1 MVFKYKKF
9 AALRPEVTEYFFEFF
24 PSFGNRL
31 GHTLGSTMKELLNGN
46 PELLVTVIGIGGCG
60 CNTVNM
66 LHENNLSGQVNLVAV
81 NTDLAALNSIN
92 VEKKILIGE
101 KLTKGYG
108 AGSDPAIGFQA
119 AQESEDMLR
128 SAIVDSDIV
137 IITAG
142 FGGGTG
148 TGASPLVAQIAR
160 DLNINCLA
168 IVTLPFASEGQV
180 RLDYAQQGIEDIK
193 TPIHAY
199 ITLSNDLLLNG
210 LGESVGLFSAF
221 NQSNEV
227 LKNLLVSL
235 VQMLNETGYVN
246 VDKND
251 FSTILSYEGESILG
265 VGKANSEEEAF
276 DALDQALNNPLVSI
290 ANIDT
295 AKGIIFQLFCKSEP
309 KLSTYNN
316 LVDHIRNKVSNRSV
330 LIVPGVTLDPNL
342 ASEIEI
348 LIIGSGITS
357 CKQES
362 SFIDH
367 TPAEEITSPVDTPVE
382 LEISPLT
389 DVGVSLTISNE
400 PEYID
405 DELSFI
411 NQGESMTDIPAITR
425 KLMGINRG

>member
-1 MVFKYKKF
+1 
-9 AALRPEVTEYFFEFF
+9 
-24 PSFGNRL
+24 
-31 GHTLGSTMKELLNGN
+31 MKELLHGN
-46 PELLVTVIGIGGCG
+46 PELLITVIGIGGCG

-66 LHENNLSGQVNLVAV
+66 LHENNLSGQVNLIAV

-101 KLTKGYG
+101 NLTNGYG
-108 AGSDPAIGFQA
+108 AGADPDIGFQA
-119 AQESEDMLR
+119 AQESEELLR
-128 SAIVDSDIV
+128 NAIVDSDIV

-148 TGASPLVAQIAR
+148 TGASPLVAKICR
-160 DLNINCLA
+160 ELKINCLA
-168 IVTLPFASEGQV
+168 IVTLPFESEGQK
-180 RLDYAQQGIEDIK
+180 RLDYALQGIDDIK
-193 TPIHAY
+193 EPIHAF
-199 ITLSNDLLLNG
+199 ITLSNDLLLKG

-227 LKNLLVSL
+227 LKNLLIAL

-309 KLSTYNN
+309 KLSTYNG
-316 LVDHIRNKVSNRSV
+316 LIDHIRTKITNQSV

-342 ASEIEI
+342 SSEIEI
-348 LIIGSGITS
+348 LIIGSGISSDTTVKPTIKIAEQTPLMSTTEADTTVPDIKKTS
-357 CKQES
+357 
-362 SFIDH
+362 
-367 TPAEEITSPVDTPVE
+367 VDYSTA
-382 LEISPLT
+382 
-389 DVGVSLTISNE
+389 
-400 PEYID
+400 PEYLD
-405 DELSFI
+405 DELSFV
-411 NQGESMTDIPAITR
+411 NQGESLTDIPAITR
-425 KLMGINRG
+425 KLMAINRL

>member
-1 MVFKYKKF
+1 
-9 AALRPEVTEYFFEFF
+9 
-24 PSFGNRL
+24 
-31 GHTLGSTMKELLNGN
+31 MKELLNRN
-46 PELLVTVIGIGGCG
+46 PELLITVVGIGGCG

-101 KLTKGYG
+101 NLTNGYG
-108 AGSDPAIGFQA
+108 AGADPIIGYQA
-119 AQESEDMLR
+119 AQESEQLLR
-128 SAIVDSDIV
+128 SAMMDSDIV

-148 TGASPLVAQIAR
+148 TGASPLVAKIAR
-160 DLNINCLA
+160 ELNINCLA
-168 IVTLPFASEGQV
+168 IVTLPFESEGKM
-180 RLDYAQQGIEDIK
+180 RMDYALQGIDDIK
-193 TPIHAY
+193 EPIHAY
-199 ITLSNDLLLNG
+199 ITLSNDLLLAG

-227 LKNLLVSL
+227 LKNLLIAL

-251 FSTILSYEGESILG
+251 FSTILSFEGESILG
-265 VGKANSEEEAF
+265 VGKADSEEGAF

-309 KLSTYNN
+309 KLSTYNG
-316 LVDHIRNKVSNRSV
+316 LIDHIRTKVTNRSV
-330 LIVPGVTLDPNL
+330 LIVPGVSLDPNL
-342 ASEIEI
+342 SSEIEI
-348 LIIGSGITS
+348 LIIGSGIVS
-357 CKQES
+357 DVAKSIKPSNVINEKFEMVEQLLES
-362 SFIDH
+362 S
-367 TPAEEITSPVDTPVE
+367 EPV
-382 LEISPLT
+382 
-389 DVGVSLTISNE
+389 
-400 PEYID
+400 YID

-411 NQGESMTDIPAITR
+411 NQGESMSDIPAITR
-425 KLMGINRG
+425 KLMAINRN

>member
-1 MVFKYKKF
+1 
-9 AALRPEVTEYFFEFF
+9 
-24 PSFGNRL
+24 
-31 GHTLGSTMKELLNGN
+31 MKELLHGN
-46 PELLVTVIGIGGCG
+46 PELLITVVGIGGCG

-66 LHENNLSGQVNLVAV
+66 LHENNLSGQVNLIAV

-101 KLTKGYG
+101 NLTNGYG
-108 AGSDPAIGFQA
+108 AGADPDIGFQA
-119 AQESEDMLR
+119 AQESEELLR
-128 SAIVDSDIV
+128 NAIMDSDIV

-148 TGASPLVAQIAR
+148 TGASPLVAKICR
-160 DLNINCLA
+160 ELKINCLA
-168 IVTLPFASEGQV
+168 IVTLPFESEGQK
-180 RLDYAQQGIEDIK
+180 RLDYALQGIDDIK
-193 TPIHAY
+193 EPIHAY
-199 ITLSNDLLLNG
+199 ITLSNDLLLKG

-227 LKNLLVSL
+227 LKNLLIAL

-309 KLSTYNN
+309 KLSTYNG
-316 LVDHIRNKVSNRSV
+316 LIDHIRTKITNRSV

-342 ASEIEI
+342 TSEIEI

-357 CKQES
+357 EKTVTKPIIDIEQTPLMPIPES
-362 SFIDH
+362 EHSEGQTKLH
-367 TPAEEITSPVDTPVE
+367 ENQH
-382 LEISPLT
+382 
-389 DVGVSLTISNE
+389 GVVANSYA
-400 PEYID
+400 PEHDYID

-411 NQGESMTDIPAITR
+411 NQGESLTDIPAITR
-425 KLMGINRG
+425 KLMAINRL

>member
-1 MVFKYKKF
+1 
-9 AALRPEVTEYFFEFF
+9 
-24 PSFGNRL
+24 
-31 GHTLGSTMKELLNGN
+31 MKELLNGN
-46 PELLVTVIGIGGCG
+46 PELLVTVVGIGGCG

-66 LHENNLSGQVNLVAV
+66 LQENNLSSQVNLVAV
-81 NTDLAALNSIN
+81 NTDLAALNSVN

-101 KLTKGYG
+101 DLTKGYG
-108 AGSDPAIGFQA
+108 AGADPAIGFQA

-128 SAIVDSDIV
+128 NAIIDSDIV

-180 RLDYAQQGIEDIK
+180 RFDYALQGIEDIK
-193 TPIHAY
+193 APIHAY
-199 ITLSNDLLLNG
+199 ITLSNDLLLEG

-251 FSTILSYEGESILG
+251 FSTILSFEGESILG

-276 DALDQALNNPLVSI
+276 DALEQALNNPLVSI
-290 ANIDT
+290 ANIDS
-295 AKGIIFQLFCKSEP
+295 AQGIIFQLFCKSEP

-316 LVDHIRNKVSNRSV
+316 LVDHIRHKVSNRSV
-330 LIVPGVTLDPNL
+330 LIVPGVTLDPEL
-342 ASEIEI
+342 SSEIEI
-348 LIIGSGITS
+348 LIIGSGISHEPSNTTLLES
-357 CKQES
+357 NPVNQAKQQS
-362 SFIDH
+362 YADDCIQNQ
-367 TPAEEITSPVDTPVE
+367 PKQPVE
-382 LEISPLT
+382 HIDN
-389 DVGVSLTISNE
+389 DVSQEESVIESTE
-400 PEYID
+400 PQYID

-411 NQGESMTDIPAITR
+411 NQGESITDIPAITR
-425 KLMGINRG
+425 KLMARNCV